1 MSCLRQDWRFNM
13 LTSDNI
19 YRIDF
24 EESVGTI
31 RIPHSVIFNITQ
43 ISEEEVK
50 ELIRSSEWDEDDRI
64 VELRPKQIKY
74 LQDKED

>member
-1 MSCLRQDWRFNM
+1 M

-24 EESVGTI
+24 KEEYRGVV
-31 RIPHSVIFNITQ
+31 IPHMVIFNITQ
-43 ISEEEVK
+43 ITEEEVRS
-50 ELIRSSEWDEDDRI
+50 LIKRGIWDEDARV
-64 VELRPKQIKY
+64 VELKPLQLKY

>member
-1 MSCLRQDWRFNM
+1 M

-24 EESVGTI
+24 EEECGCVT
-31 RIPHSVIFNITQ
+31 IPHSIIFNITQ
-43 ISEEEVK
+43 ISEDEVC
-50 ELIRSSEWDEDDRI
+50 ELINYGIWEDCDKI

>member
-1 MSCLRQDWRFNM
+1 M

-24 EESVGTI
+24 DERCGCVW
-31 RIPHSVIFNITQ
+31 IPHSIIFNITQ

-50 ELIRSSEWDEDDRI
+50 ELIRSGEWDENPRV
-64 VELRPKQIKY
+64 VELKPLQFKY
-74 LQDKED
+74 LQDKEN

>member
-1 MSCLRQDWRFNM
+1 M

-24 EESVGTI
+24 DEKYGGVW
-31 RIPHSVIFNITQ
+31 IPHSIIFNITQ

-50 ELIRSSEWDEDDRI
+50 ELIRSGEWDEDDRI

-74 LQDKED
+74 LQDKEN

>member
-1 MSCLRQDWRFNM
+1 M

-24 EESVGTI
+24 DTKCGSVW
-31 RIPHSVIFNITQ
+31 IPHSIIFNVTQ

-50 ELIRSSEWDEDDRI
+50 ELIMSGEWDEDARL
-64 VELRPKQIKY
+64 VELKPLQFKY

>member
-1 MSCLRQDWRFNM
+1 M

-24 EESVGTI
+24 DEKYGSVW
-31 RIPHSVIFNITQ
+31 IPHSIIFNITQ

-50 ELIRSSEWDEDDRI
+50 QLIRTGEWDEDTRV
-64 VELRPKQIKY
+64 VELRPSQFKY

>member
-1 MSCLRQDWRFNM
+1 M
-13 LTSDNI
+13 LTPDNI

-24 EESVGTI
+24 DEKYGGVW
-31 RIPHSVIFNITQ
+31 IPHSIIFNITQ

-50 ELIRSSEWDEDDRI
+50 ELIRSGEWDEDNRI
-64 VELRPKQIKY
+64 VELRPLQFKY

>member
-1 MSCLRQDWRFNM
+1 M

-24 EESVGTI
+24 DEKCGGVW
-31 RIPHSVIFNITQ
+31 IPHSIIFNITQ

-50 ELIRSSEWDEDDRI
+50 ELIRSGAWDENPRV
-64 VELRPKQIKY
+64 VELRPAQFKY
-74 LQDKED
+74 LQDKEN

>member
-1 MSCLRQDWRFNM
+1 MAI
-13 LTSDNI
+13 TSNNI

-24 EESVGTI
+24 EEEYGAV

-43 ISEEEVK
+43 ISEEEVRN
-50 ELIRSSEWDEDDRI
+50 LITSGEWDEDARL
-64 VELRPKQIKY
+64 VELKPLQFKY

>member
-1 MSCLRQDWRFNM
+1 M
-13 LTSDNI
+13 LTSENI

-24 EESVGTI
+24 EEKCGGI
-31 RIPHSVIFNITQ
+31 WIPHSIIFNITQ

-50 ELIRSSEWDEDDRI
+50 DLIRTEEWDEDARV
-64 VELRPKQIKY
+64 VELRPLQFKY

>member
-1 MSCLRQDWRFNM
+1 M

-24 EESVGTI
+24 DEKCGGI
-31 RIPHSVIFNITQ
+31 WIPHSIIFNITQ

-50 ELIRSSEWDEDDRI
+50 KLIRNGEWDEDNRV
-64 VELRPKQIKY
+64 VELKPLQLKY

>member
-1 MSCLRQDWRFNM
+1 M

-24 EESVGTI
+24 RESVGTI
-31 RIPHSVIFNITQ
+31 QIPHSVIFNITQ
-43 ISEEEVK
+43 ISEEEVHK
-50 ELIRSSEWDEDDRI
+50 LIASGEWDEDARL
-64 VELRPKQIKY
+64 VELKPLQFKY